1 MTTLSR
7 RELPDMRLLQT
18 FESAARH
25 GNFTRAADELA
36 LTQSA
41 VSRQVRE
48 LEEQI
53 GHPLFERVRGRV
65 IMTPTGETFLR
76 EVTQLLRMA
85 EVTMRHAKAAD
96 AGHTLLTINAL
107 PTFAQRWLAP
117 RLADYI
123 GKAPNT
129 SFDITTRKGL
139 FNLAAEQCDLAIHFG
154 DPNWPGA
161 RCIYLCSEIV
171 VPVVGGALRQTRAS
185 APEDLIEAP
194 KLVLSERPNLWSDWF
209 GRCGV
214 DAAPY
219 AHRPYLRPVHAHH
232 RGGEGRSRVCASA
245 PLPHREGTRRRRAE
259 GRSGRAPC
267 NAESLPYGDPGRAR
281 GKGEAVLRLACRTGP
296 VPPAGPGVA
305 PKPANGSSMVS
316 GARKSSSVW
325 AISILVAFQ
334 HDSGDAQ
341 YMFEC
346 APEGSTSG

>member
-214 DAAPY
+214 DAPLTRIAHTFDQFTLTIEAAKAGLGY
-219 AHRPYLRPVHAHH
+219 ALLPRYLIEKELA
-232 RGGEGRSRVCASA
+232 GGELKVVLDA
-245 PLPHREGTRRRRAE
+245 PHATQKAYHMVIPE
-259 GRSGRAPC
+259 GREEKVKPFCDWLVEQVQFRP
-267 NAESLPYGDPGRAR
+267 LAR
-281 GKGEAVLRLACRTGP
+281 G
-296 VPPAGPGVA
+296 
-305 PKPANGSSMVS
+305 
-316 GARKSSSVW
+316 
-325 AISILVAFQ
+325 
-334 HDSGDAQ
+334 
-341 YMFEC
+341 
-346 APEGSTSG
+346 